1 MTLAQESRSSTVK
14 DAHRHGCVIS
24 FIPLGGNLTMEQHEQ
39 ERFDLLYAQHLQA
52 LKLQGK
58 RGKTIDGYSRAVRR
72 IAGYFNRCPDNLT
85 AADLKTYFA
94 WMVENYSWSSVKVD
108 LWGLSFF
115 FRHVLGQPM
124 DWVDIVKPPNSSS
137 LPDIPTREEVQRL
150 INSVYRLRY
159 RVYFF
164 AIYSMGLRLG
174 EGLALEI
181 GDIDTANRRVHVRQ
195 GKGGKDRYVPLPDAT
210 LQHLRRFWRTHR
222 HPRLLFPNGSG
233 NEASART
240 ASSPMDRGGVQAAI
254 KAARISCGINKHLTV
269 HSLRHA
275 YATHLLELGVDLRS
289 IQDVLGHQKP
299 ETTARYAH
307 LTEVNRQQA
316 NDRIEDLV
324 AGFPLRW
331 EDV

>member
-1 MTLAQESRSSTVK
+1 M
-14 DAHRHGCVIS
+14 
-24 FIPLGGNLTMEQHEQ
+24 NQHEQ
-39 ERFDLLYAQHLQA
+39 ERFDRLYSKHLQA

-58 RGKTIDGYSRAVRR
+58 REKTIDGYARALRR
-72 IAGYFNRCPDNLT
+72 IAGYFDCCPDSLEP
-85 AADLKTYFA
+85 DQLKTYFA

-115 FRHVLGQPM
+115 YRHVLGRKM
-124 DWVDIVKPPNSSS
+124 EWIEIINPPKARS
-137 LPDIPTREEVQRL
+137 LPDVPTREEVQRL
-150 INSVYRLRY
+150 INGVYRLRY
-159 RVYFF
+159 RVFF
-164 AIYSMGLRLG
+164 FVIYSMGLRLG
-174 EGLALEI
+174 EGLGMEI
-181 GDIDTANRRVHVRQ
+181 GDIDSNQRRVHVRQ
-195 GKGGKDRYVPLPDAT
+195 GKGGKDRYVPLPDPT

-222 HPRLLFPNGSG
+222 HPRLLFPNASG

-254 KAARISCGINKHLTV
+254 QAARKDCGIHKHLTV

-289 IQDVLGHQKP
+289 IQVVLGHQKP

-316 NDRIEDLV
+316 KDRIEELM

-331 EDV
+331 EDI

>member
-1 MTLAQESRSSTVK
+1 M
-14 DAHRHGCVIS
+14 
-24 FIPLGGNLTMEQHEQ
+24 NQHDQ
-39 ERFDLLYAQHLQA
+39 ERFDALYSKHLQA

-58 RGKTIDGYSRAVRR
+58 REKTIDGYARALRR
-72 IAGYFNRCPDNLT
+72 IAGYFDCCPDSLEP
-85 AADLKTYFA
+85 DQLKTYFA

-115 FRHVLGQPM
+115 YRHVLGRKM
-124 DWVDIVKPPNSSS
+124 EWIEIVNPPKARS
-137 LPDIPTREEVQRL
+137 LPDVPTREEVQRL
-150 INSVYRLRY
+150 INGVYRLRY
-159 RVYFF
+159 RVFF
-164 AIYSMGLRLG
+164 FVIYSMGLRLG
-174 EGLALEI
+174 EGLGMEI
-181 GDIDTANRRVHVRQ
+181 GDIDSNQRRVHVRQ
-195 GKGGKDRYVPLPDAT
+195 GKGGKDRYVPLPDPT

-222 HPRLLFPNGSG
+222 HPRLLFPNASG

-254 KAARISCGINKHLTV
+254 QAARKDCGIHKHLTV

-289 IQDVLGHQKP
+289 IQVVLGHQKP
-299 ETTARYAH
+299 EITARYAH

-316 NDRIEDLV
+316 KERIEELM

-331 EDV
+331 EDI

>member
-1 MTLAQESRSSTVK
+1 M
-14 DAHRHGCVIS
+14 
-24 FIPLGGNLTMEQHEQ
+24 NQHEQ
-39 ERFDLLYAQHLQA
+39 ERFDGLYFKHLQA

-58 RGKTIDGYSRAVRR
+58 REKTIDGYARALRR
-72 IAGYFNRCPDNLT
+72 IAGYFDCCPDSLEP
-85 AADLKTYFA
+85 DQLKTYFA
-94 WMVENYSWSSVKVD
+94 WMVENYTWSSVKVD

-115 FRHVLGQPM
+115 YRHVLCRKM
-124 DWVDIVKPPNSSS
+124 EWIEIVNPPKARS
-137 LPDIPTREEVQRL
+137 LPDVPTREEVQRL
-150 INSVYRLRY
+150 INGVYRLRY
-159 RVYFF
+159 RVFF
-164 AIYSMGLRLG
+164 FVIYSMGLRLG
-174 EGLALEI
+174 EGLGMEI
-181 GDIDTANRRVHVRQ
+181 GDIDSNQRRVHVRQ
-195 GKGGKDRYVPLPDAT
+195 GKGGKDRYVPLPDPT

-222 HPRLLFPNGSG
+222 HPRLLFPNASG

-254 KAARISCGINKHLTV
+254 QAARKDCGIHKHLTV

-289 IQDVLGHQKP
+289 IQVVLGHQKP

-316 NDRIEDLV
+316 KERIEELM

-331 EDV
+331 EDI

>member
-1 MTLAQESRSSTVK
+1 M
-14 DAHRHGCVIS
+14 
-24 FIPLGGNLTMEQHEQ
+24 NQHEQ
-39 ERFDLLYAQHLQA
+39 ERFDCLYARHLQA

-58 RGKTIDGYSRAVRR
+58 REKTVDGYARALRR
-72 IAGYFNRCPDNLT
+72 IAGYFDCCPDHLNT
-85 AADLKTYFA
+85 EQLKGYFA

-115 FRHVLGQPM
+115 YRHVLGRKM
-124 DWVDIVKPPNSSS
+124 EWIEIINPPKARS
-137 LPDIPTREEVQRL
+137 LPDVPTRAEVQRL
-150 INSVYRLRY
+150 INGVYRLRY
-159 RVYFF
+159 RVFFF

-181 GDIDTANRRVHVRQ
+181 GDIDAAQRRVHVRQ
-195 GKGGKDRYVPLPDAT
+195 GKGGKDRYIPLPEPT

-222 HPRLLFPNGSG
+222 HPRLLFPNASG
-233 NEASART
+233 NESSART
-240 ASSPMDRGGVQAAI
+240 ATSPMDRGGVQAAI
-254 KAARISCGINKHLTV
+254 QAARKDCGIHKHLTV

-289 IQDVLGHQKP
+289 IQVVMGHQKP

-316 NDRIEDLV
+316 KERIEDLM
-324 AGFPLRW
+324 AGFSLRW
-331 EDV
+331 EDL

>member
-52 LKLQGK
+52 LNLQGK

-181 GDIDTANRRVHVRQ
+181 GDIDAANRRVHVRQ
-195 GKGGKDRYVPLPDAT
+195 GKAASRKPAMAGAAEGQTAGG
-210 LQHLRRFWRTHR
+210 
-222 HPRLLFPNGSG
+222 
-233 NEASART
+233 
-240 ASSPMDRGGVQAAI
+240 
-254 KAARISCGINKHLTV
+254 
-269 HSLRHA
+269 
-275 YATHLLELGVDLRS
+275 
-289 IQDVLGHQKP
+289 
-299 ETTARYAH
+299 
-307 LTEVNRQQA
+307 
-316 NDRIEDLV
+316 
-324 AGFPLRW
+324 
-331 EDV
+331 

>member
-1 MTLAQESRSSTVK
+1 M
-14 DAHRHGCVIS
+14 
-24 FIPLGGNLTMEQHEQ
+24 NQHDQ
-39 ERFDLLYAQHLQA
+39 ERFDALYSKHLQA

-58 RGKTIDGYSRAVRR
+58 REKTIDGYARALRR
-72 IAGYFNRCPDNLT
+72 IAGYFDCCPDSLEP
-85 AADLKTYFA
+85 DQLKTYFA

-115 FRHVLGQPM
+115 YHHVLGRKM
-124 DWVDIVKPPNSSS
+124 EWIEIVNPPKARS
-137 LPDIPTREEVQRL
+137 LPDVPTREEVQRL
-150 INSVYRLRY
+150 INGVYRLRY
-159 RVYFF
+159 RVFF
-164 AIYSMGLRLG
+164 FVIYSMGLRLG
-174 EGLALEI
+174 EGLGMEI
-181 GDIDTANRRVHVRQ
+181 GDIDSNQRRVHVRQ
-195 GKGGKDRYVPLPDAT
+195 GKGGKDRYVPLPDPT

-222 HPRLLFPNGSG
+222 HPRLLFPNASG

-254 KAARISCGINKHLTV
+254 QAARKDCGIHKHLTV

-289 IQDVLGHQKP
+289 IQVVLGHQKP

-316 NDRIEDLV
+316 KDRIEELM

-331 EDV
+331 EDI

>member
-1 MTLAQESRSSTVK
+1 M
-14 DAHRHGCVIS
+14 
-24 FIPLGGNLTMEQHEQ
+24 NQHEQ
-39 ERFDLLYAQHLQA
+39 ERFDVLYSKHLQA

-58 RGKTIDGYSRAVRR
+58 REKTIDGYARALRR
-72 IAGYFNRCPDNLT
+72 IAGYFDCCPDTLEP
-85 AADLKTYFA
+85 DQLKTYFA

-115 FRHVLGQPM
+115 YRHVLGRKM
-124 DWVDIVKPPNSSS
+124 EWIEIVNPPKARS
-137 LPDIPTREEVQRL
+137 LPDVPTREEVQRL
-150 INSVYRLRY
+150 INGVYRLRY
-159 RVYFF
+159 RVFF
-164 AIYSMGLRLG
+164 FVIYSMGLRLG
-174 EGLALEI
+174 EGLGMEI
-181 GDIDTANRRVHVRQ
+181 GDIDSNQRRVHVRQ
-195 GKGGKDRYVPLPDAT
+195 GKGGKDRYVPLPDPT

-222 HPRLLFPNGSG
+222 HPRLLFPNASG

-254 KAARISCGINKHLTV
+254 QVARKDCGIHKHLTV

-289 IQDVLGHQKP
+289 IQVVLGHQKP

-316 NDRIEDLV
+316 KERIEELMAD
-324 AGFPLRW
+324 FPLRW
-331 EDV
+331 EDI

>member
-1 MTLAQESRSSTVK
+1 MAIAQESRGSTVK
-14 DAHRHGCVIS
+14 DAHLHGCVIS

-181 GDIDTANRRVHVRQ
+181 GDIDAANRRVHVRQ

-240 ASSPMDRGGVQAAI
+240 
-254 KAARISCGINKHLTV
+254 V

-299 ETTARYAH
+299 ETTARYAR

>member
-1 MTLAQESRSSTVK
+1 M
-14 DAHRHGCVIS
+14 
-24 FIPLGGNLTMEQHEQ
+24 NQHDQ
-39 ERFDLLYAQHLQA
+39 ERFDALYSKHLQA

-58 RGKTIDGYSRAVRR
+58 REKTIDGYARALRR
-72 IAGYFNRCPDNLT
+72 IAGYFDCCPDSLEP
-85 AADLKTYFA
+85 DQLKTYFA

-115 FRHVLGQPM
+115 YRHVLGRKM
-124 DWVDIVKPPNSSS
+124 EWIEIVNPPKARS
-137 LPDIPTREEVQRL
+137 LPDVPTREEVQRL
-150 INSVYRLRY
+150 INGVYRLRY
-159 RVYFF
+159 RVFF
-164 AIYSMGLRLG
+164 FVIYSMGLRLG
-174 EGLALEI
+174 EGLGMEI
-181 GDIDTANRRVHVRQ
+181 GDIDSNQRRVHVRQ
-195 GKGGKDRYVPLPDAT
+195 GKGGKDRYVPLPDPT

-222 HPRLLFPNGSG
+222 HPRLLFPNASG

-254 KAARISCGINKHLTV
+254 QAARKDCGIHKHLTV

-289 IQDVLGHQKP
+289 IQVVLGHQKP

-316 NDRIEDLV
+316 KERIEELM

-331 EDV
+331 EDI

>member
-1 MTLAQESRSSTVK
+1 MGVLFPS
-14 DAHRHGCVIS
+14 
-24 FIPLGGNLTMEQHEQ
+24 PLSGEFTMEHHEQ
-39 ERFDLLYAQHLQA
+39 LRLNQLYAQHLQA

-58 RGKTIDGYSRAVRR
+58 RSKTIDGYARAVRR

-85 AADLKTYFA
+85 TAELKAYFA

-115 FRHVLGQPM
+115 YRHVLARPM
-124 DWVDIVKPPNSSS
+124 EWVNIIKPPNSRS
-137 LPDIPTREEVQRL
+137 LPDIPTRQEVQLL

-164 AIYSMGLRLG
+164 ALYSMGLRLG
-174 EGLALEI
+174 EGLGLEVR
-181 GDIDTANRRVHVRQ
+181 DIDAANKRVHVRQ
-195 GKGGKDRYVPLPDAT
+195 GKGGKDRYVPLPDVT
-210 LQHLRRFWRTHR
+210 LLYLRRFWCTHR
-222 HPRLLFPNGSG
+222 NPRLLFPNGSG
-233 NEASART
+233 SESSARIAT
-240 ASSPMDRGGVQAAI
+240 TPMDRGGVQAAI

-289 IQDVLGHQKP
+289 IQVVMGHQKP

-316 NDRIEDLV
+316 KDRIEDLV
-324 AGFPLRW
+324 ASINLRW
-331 EDV
+331 EDI